1 MMLVFPP
8 SNCVCQDQE
17 VAQTTPALHPKQSLR
32 RRRGA
37 TAMEYLFVLSLII
50 IVAMTGINYLGQA
63 TKKLTEGSS
72 NAIQKAT
79 QGSGVAKP

>member
-1 MMLVFPP
+1 MLASPS
-8 SNCVCQDQE
+8 SNCMCQNNE
-17 VAQTTPALHPKQSLR
+17 LAQTTKALQPKKSLR

-37 TAMEYLFVLSLII
+37 TAMEYLFVLSLIF
-50 IVAMTGINYLGQA
+50 IVAMTAINYLGQA

-79 QGSGVAKP
+79 QGN

>member
-1 MMLVFPP
+1 
-8 SNCVCQDQE
+8 
-17 VAQTTPALHPKQSLR
+17 
-32 RRRGA
+32 
-37 TAMEYLFVLSLII
+37 MEYLFVLSLII